1 MYNSLQTNHVGHAI
15 LYIDY
20 RNLNNVTS
28 KDTFPLPRIDDTLD
42 ALHGAKYFST
52 LDTIGCWLVPV
63 AEEDREKNS
72 IHHTTRSPSIPTHAL
87 RINKCTRHISK
98 PDVCCSPRTL
108 LR

>member
-28 KDTFPLPRIDDTLD
+28 KDAFPLPRIDDTLD

-52 LDTIGCWLVPV
+52 LDTIGCWLVAV
-63 AEEDREKNS
+63 AEEDREKTAF
-72 IHHTTRSPSIPTHAL
+72 ITPQGLHQFL
-87 RINKCTRHISK
+87 RMPFGLTNAPATFQSLMY
-98 PDVCCSPRTL
+98 VVLQGL
-108 LR
+108 LFV